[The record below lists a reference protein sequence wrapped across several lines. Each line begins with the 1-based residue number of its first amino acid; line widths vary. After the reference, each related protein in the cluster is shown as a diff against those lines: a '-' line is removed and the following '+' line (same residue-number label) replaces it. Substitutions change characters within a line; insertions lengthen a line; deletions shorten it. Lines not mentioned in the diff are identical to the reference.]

1 MSPYLLVGWAI
12 GYPELLIVGVVVLL
26 LFGKR
31 LPEVMRSLGK
41 SYNEFR
47 KGLSD
52 IQSSINYSD
61 LTSSTPAYSSTKSY
75 EQDDYDEPVA
85 PKFEPPPAASDSA
98 SPADNAP
105 TEKPVS

>member
-1 MSPYLLVGWAI
+1 MFNLGPW
-12 GYPELLIVGVVVLL
+12 ELAVVGVVAVL

-61 LTSSTPAYSSTKSY
+61 ITSTPAYSSSKSY
-75 EQDDYDEPVA
+75 EQEDYDEPVA
-85 PKFEPPPAASDSA
+85 PKFEPPPASSEST
-98 SPADNAP
+98 SPTDNAP
-105 TEKPVS
+105 AEKPVL